1 LLIYGIIPV
10 DDSVEEYFQPNLPSE
25 LPLTFEKQTLP
36 FWNTSP
42 SFVSDSF
49 TTLQNV
55 TSTPPTRPSGLPP
68 RPSQDIWPT
77 HYNLQQRANFIRFNL
92 SHPELQQQKRR
103 EQQRQQQ
110 QHQQQL
116 HQQLYWKPRP
126 EVTFL
131 PIQNNPFQLATPPPL
146 LDPLNSFLN
155 FLRKNTPSTET
166 ETETEKD
173 RVMKMEMNQFEAIE
187 RDRRR
192 NELIQSERK
201 RFQAEERERR
211 MKMEMNQFEAI
222 ERDRRRDNLMQSE
235 RKRFQAAERKKRK
248 DEVLQS
254 EMNRFQAEERE
265 RRMSCKE
272 TERERKTN
280 EATERERE
288 TDEELEIVI
297 SDIDETKEREREM
310 DEELEIEI
318 SEIDEAIE
326 RERETNKAT
335 ERERETIKEEN
346 FEYIEFEMD
355 SNEDNVEFKMESKEK
370 NEKNKATLQHQEKEG
385 DIYIFELEMEDEK
398 TEQEKT
404 ADEKTEQEKTEK
416 KKQNKRKQKTKNK
429 WTSPE
434 SNKRE
439 KIHTLLALG
448 VFVYDA
454 GFLKLKMFKNFFFW
468 FCLNLFADNLSL
480 SPQKKLKLMFYF
492 GMISQIHVVKI

>member
-1 LLIYGIIPV
+1 VQHLFVIHKFLFFLFQKRNEKEKAIRDKIRENEREEKRKRDFQEFSHLLIYGIIPV

-173 RVMKMEMNQFEAIE
+173 RV
-187 RDRRR
+187 
-192 NELIQSERK
+192 
-201 RFQAEERERR
+201 

-404 ADEKTEQEKTEK
+404 ADEKTEQEKTKQGKTEDEK
-416 KKQNKRKQKTKNK
+416 QMDQPRVKQKRKN
-429 WTSPE
+429 P
-434 SNKRE
+434 
-439 KIHTLLALG
+439 HTPG
-448 VFVYDA
+448 S
-454 GFLKLKMFKNFFFW
+454 GC
-468 FCLNLFADNLSL
+468 FCLRCRF
-480 SPQKKLKLMFYF
+480 F
-492 GMISQIHVVKI
+492 KIKNV

>member
-1 LLIYGIIPV
+1 VQHLFVIHKFLFFLFQKRNEKEKAIRDKIRENEREEKRKRDFQEFSHLLIYGIIPV

-166 ETETEKD
+166 ETGTETEKD

-272 TERERKTN
+272 TERERETN
-280 EATERERE
+280 EATM
-288 TDEELEIVI
+288 
-297 SDIDETKEREREM
+297 REREM

-326 RERETNKAT
+326 IERETNKAT

-370 NEKNKATLQHQEKEG
+370 K
-385 DIYIFELEMEDEK
+385 
-398 TEQEKT
+398 
-404 ADEKTEQEKTEK
+404 
-416 KKQNKRKQKTKNK
+416 
-429 WTSPE
+429 
-434 SNKRE
+434 
-439 KIHTLLALG
+439 
-448 VFVYDA
+448 
-454 GFLKLKMFKNFFFW
+454 
-468 FCLNLFADNLSL
+468 
-480 SPQKKLKLMFYF
+480 
-492 GMISQIHVVKI
+492 

>member
-1 LLIYGIIPV
+1 MLIYGIIPV

-166 ETETEKD
+166 ETGTEKD
-173 RVMKMEMNQFEAIE
+173 RV
-187 RDRRR
+187 
-192 NELIQSERK
+192 
-201 RFQAEERERR
+201 

-404 ADEKTEQEKTEK
+404 EEEKTKQEKTEDEEQMDQPRV
-416 KKQNKRKQKTKNK
+416 KQKRKN
-429 WTSPE
+429 P
-434 SNKRE
+434 
-439 KIHTLLALG
+439 HTPG
-448 VFVYDA
+448 S
-454 GFLKLKMFKNFFFW
+454 GC
-468 FCLNLFADNLSL
+468 FCLRCRF
-480 SPQKKLKLMFYF
+480 F
-492 GMISQIHVVKI
+492 KIKNV

>member
-68 RPSQDIWPT
+68 RPSPHIWPT

-187 RDRRR
+187 R
-192 NELIQSERK
+192 
-201 RFQAEERERR
+201 
-211 MKMEMNQFEAI
+211 
-222 ERDRRRDNLMQSE
+222 
-235 RKRFQAAERKKRK
+235 
-248 DEVLQS
+248 
-254 EMNRFQAEERE
+254 
-265 RRMSCKE
+265 E
-272 TERERKTN
+272 TEKR
-280 EATERERE
+280 
-288 TDEELEIVI
+288 TD
-297 SDIDETKEREREM
+297 
-310 DEELEIEI
+310 
-318 SEIDEAIE
+318 SE
-326 RERETNKAT
+326 
-335 ERERETIKEEN
+335 
-346 FEYIEFEMD
+346 
-355 SNEDNVEFKMESKEK
+355 
-370 NEKNKATLQHQEKEG
+370 
-385 DIYIFELEMEDEK
+385 
-398 TEQEKT
+398 
-404 ADEKTEQEKTEK
+404 
-416 KKQNKRKQKTKNK
+416 
-429 WTSPE
+429 
-434 SNKRE
+434 
-439 KIHTLLALG
+439 
-448 VFVYDA
+448 
-454 GFLKLKMFKNFFFW
+454 
-468 FCLNLFADNLSL
+468 
-480 SPQKKLKLMFYF
+480 
-492 GMISQIHVVKI
+492 

>member
-1 LLIYGIIPV
+1 LSFINFFFLFQKRNEKEKAIRDKIRENEREEKRKRDFQEFSHLLIYGIIPV

-166 ETETEKD
+166 E
-173 RVMKMEMNQFEAIE
+173 RQ
-187 RDRRR
+187 
-192 NELIQSERK
+192 
-201 RFQAEERERR
+201 
-211 MKMEMNQFEAI
+211 
-222 ERDRRRDNLMQSE
+222 
-235 RKRFQAAERKKRK
+235 
-248 DEVLQS
+248 
-254 EMNRFQAEERE
+254 
-265 RRMSCKE
+265 
-272 TERERKTN
+272 
-280 EATERERE
+280 
-288 TDEELEIVI
+288 
-297 SDIDETKEREREM
+297 
-310 DEELEIEI
+310 
-318 SEIDEAIE
+318 
-326 RERETNKAT
+326 
-335 ERERETIKEEN
+335 
-346 FEYIEFEMD
+346 
-355 SNEDNVEFKMESKEK
+355 
-370 NEKNKATLQHQEKEG
+370 
-385 DIYIFELEMEDEK
+385 
-398 TEQEKT
+398 
-404 ADEKTEQEKTEK
+404 
-416 KKQNKRKQKTKNK
+416 KQK
-429 WTSPE
+429 
-434 SNKRE
+434 
-439 KIHTLLALG
+439 KIE
-448 VFVYDA
+448 
-454 GFLKLKMFKNFFFW
+454 
-468 FCLNLFADNLSL
+468 
-480 SPQKKLKLMFYF
+480 
-492 GMISQIHVVKI
+492 